1 MKATNFIA
9 ACLLFLSCNKTESI
23 RYQVAPIPNPSAVIP
38 KTDINNF
45 VREQLRQHDYFDWKM
60 ATDTM
65 TWSALIQAD
74 SVLSIGYQ
82 PSGFTNLDKKIHTI
96 DIQSPAWKQARAAIV
111 ALVKAN
117 EQSDIIQLAFKE
129 ESIPVIHLKVG
140 QYATLKA
147 LRASSLVRYAE
158 PTGYGA
164 FMDDATPTDHQSAS
178 SILASGCG
186 YNSPKTNLVFG
197 VDYTNI
203 LPGAKAS
210 WNYDF
215 HHISQAWLQS
225 SGQNVKVMLI
235 DTGISDAQE
244 NLGSAFNQGAS
255 SGRSIEKLVTFPGAT
270 ANDNCGHG
278 TSMAGAIAAPRGPDG
293 NTAGIAYNC
302 NLVSVHAADNVVL
315 LSSSA
320 INGVANAYILGANDP
335 AVKIISMSMGTIFSS
350 GEIKDALN
358 YAYNKQKLMFCAAGT
373 STSFFASFVG
383 VIFPANQP
391 QVIAVTGVKDNL
403 SSRCTDCHVGNKV
416 DFAIV
421 MEKTSTGRNQLSTAM
436 SGDIPST
443 VGGSSVATAS
453 CAAIAALV
461 WSKYPSYPKDSIIA
475 RMRRSSAYGYNRSS
489 SLGWG
494 IINAEAAVG
503 I

>member
-1 MKATNFIA
+1 MKNIYLLVAG
-9 ACLLFLSCNKTESI
+9 CLFLSCHKIESI
-23 RYQVAPIPNPSAVIP
+23 RYQVPVVPNPAVVIP
-38 KTDINNF
+38 KTAINNF
-45 VREQLRQHDYFDWKM
+45 VKEQLKQHDHFDWKM
-60 ATDTM
+60 ASDTM

-82 PSGFTNLDKKIHTI
+82 PAGMTDADKKIHTI
-96 DIQSPAWKQARAAIV
+96 DVQSPAWREARAAVV
-111 ALVKAN
+111 ALVKSN
-117 EQSDIIQLAFKE
+117 EQSAVIQVVFKE
-129 ESIPVIHLKVG
+129 GRLPVIHLKVS

-147 LRASSLVRYAE
+147 LRASPLIRYAE

-164 FMDDATPTDHQSAS
+164 FMNDATPADLQAAS
-178 SILASGCG
+178 GILASGCG
-186 YNSPKTNLVFG
+186 YNVPKTNLVAE
-197 VDYTNI
+197 VDYTAV
-203 LPGAKAS
+203 LPGSKAS
-210 WNYDF
+210 WNYSF
-215 HHISQAWLQS
+215 HHIYQAWMRS

-235 DTGISDAQE
+235 DTGISDTQE
-244 NLGSAFNQGAS
+244 NLGNAFNQGVS
-255 SGRSIEKLVTFPGAT
+255 SGRTIEKPVTFPGVT
-270 ANDNCGHG
+270 ANDECGHG
-278 TSMAGAIAAPRGPDG
+278 TSMAGIIAAPRGTDG
-293 NTAGIAYNC
+293 NVAGIAYNS
-302 NLVSVHAADNVVL
+302 NLVAVHAADNVVL
-315 LSSSA
+315 LSSAA
-320 INGVANAYILGANDP
+320 INGVANAYVLGADDP

-373 STSFFASFVG
+373 STSFFAGFVG

-391 QVIAVTGVKDNL
+391 QVIAVTGMKDNL
-403 SSRCTDCHVGNKV
+403 TKRCDDCHTGSKV

-421 MEKTSTGRNQLSTAM
+421 MEKTGNGRNPLSTAM

-475 RMRRSSAYGYNRSS
+475 RMRRSSSYANNRSS
-489 SLGWG
+489 SFGWG

>member
-1 MKATNFIA
+1 MKAIHFIA
-9 ACLLFLSCNKTESI
+9 ACLLLLSCNKIETI
-23 RYQVAPIPNPSAVIP
+23 HYVVPVPDPAAVIP
-38 KTDINNF
+38 KTAINDF
-45 VREQLRQHDYFDWKM
+45 VEQQLKQHNYFDWKM

-82 PSGFTNLDKKIHTI
+82 PAGFTDLDKKIHTI
-96 DIQSPAWKQARAAIV
+96 DVQSAAWKNARAAIV

-117 EQSDIIQLAFKE
+117 EQSDIIQVVFKE
-129 ESIPVIHLKVG
+129 GRLPVIHLKVS
-140 QYATLKA
+140 QYSTLKA
-147 LRASSLVRYAE
+147 LRASPLVRYAE

-164 FMDDATPTDHQSAS
+164 FMDDATPTDLQAAS
-178 SILASGCG
+178 SILSSGCG
-186 YNSPKTNLVFG
+186 YNTPRTDLIFG
-197 VDYTNI
+197 TDYNNV

-210 WNYDF
+210 WNYAF

-235 DTGISDAQE
+235 DTGISNAQE

-255 SGRSIEKLVTFPGAT
+255 SGRSLEKLVTFSGASV
-270 ANDNCGHG
+270 NDDCGHG
-278 TSMAGAIAAPRGPDG
+278 TSMAGVIAAPRGSDG
-293 NTAGIAYNC
+293 NAVGIAYNS
-302 NLVSVHAADNVVL
+302 NLVAVHAADNVVL

-320 INGVANAYILGANDP
+320 IDGVANAYILGADDP

-358 YAYNKQKLMFCAAGT
+358 YAFNKQKLMFCAAGT

-391 QVIAVTGVKDNL
+391 QVIAVTGIKDNL
-403 SSRCTDCHVGNKV
+403 TQRCADCHVGDKV

-421 MEKTSTGRNQLSTAM
+421 MEKTSTGRSPLTTAM
-436 SGDIPST
+436 SGDVPST

-461 WSKYPSYPKDSIIA
+461 WSKYPAYPKDSIVA
-475 RMRRSSAYGYNRSS
+475 RMRRSSSYAYNRSS
-489 SLGWG
+489 SFGWG
-494 IINAEAAVG
+494 VVNAELAVG